1 MPLMIGILLFL
12 SPVLAGAEI
21 QVTSLRTSTPPLVDG
36 DSSDTVW
43 RQARPVLINDKAS
56 GETIILTSVYT
67 ESDIYFLVQYPDKAE
82 NPLHKPW
89 MWDQTA
95 NAYREGPHREDTFV
109 FKWNMLDRDVDL
121 SVFSDDDYRA
131 DIWYW
136 KANRSNPAGYADDKM
151 HILSS
156 TPSEHTG
163 KMFNETEVNEKTPVL
178 SISGRQRELIRV
190 ADQGT
195 PAHSTFKPSEK
206 GAPVLDHYPSS
217 TPEGSRADV
226 RAKGSWQGGFWF
238 VEFRRKLT
246 TGHDDDVQF
255 SPPNPV
261 LFGVSIFS
269 LYGNKLDAQSPNLYG
284 MGRIS
289 APLRLRF
296 SP

>member
-1 MPLMIGILLFL
+1 MLLVL
-12 SPVLAGAEI
+12 SPVFAGAEI
-21 QVTSLRTSTPPLVDG
+21 QVISLRTSTPPVVDG
-36 DSSDTVW
+36 DSSDAVW
-43 RQARPVLINDKAS
+43 RQARPVLINDKTS

-67 ESDIYFLVQYPDKAE
+67 DSDIYFLVQYPDKAE

-95 NAYREGPHREDTFV
+95 KAYLEGPHREDTFV
-109 FKWNMLDRDVDL
+109 FKWNMLDTDVDL

-131 DIWYW
+131 DVWYW

-156 TPSEHTG
+156 TADGRVDKTLN
-163 KMFNETEVNEKTPVL
+163 KTEVDQSTALL
-178 SISGRQRELIRV
+178 SVSGHQRYLIRV
-190 ADQGT
+190 ADQGN
-195 PAHSTFKPSEK
+195 PAYSTFKPDAK
-206 GAPVLDHYPSS
+206 GAPVLDQYPSA
-217 TPEGSRADV
+217 TPSGSRADV

-238 VEFRRKLT
+238 VEFSRKLT

-255 SPPNPV
+255 DPPHPA

-269 LYGNKLDAQSPNLYG
+269 LYGNKLDVQSPNLYG

-289 APLRLRF
+289 APLRLIF